1 MSWDPFEE
9 MKKIHREVDK
19 LFSDFFGK
27 PKASIPQGFREP
39 LIDICETN
47 DKILVVAD
55 IPGAEKEDI
64 KLNAT
69 EDSLEIKAEIKER
82 KEEKLEYAYRER
94 KYAGFYRL
102 VNLPVKVDASK
113 AKATYKNG
121 VLKVKF
127 PKIESLKKVNV
138 PIE

>member
-1 MSWDPFEE
+1 
-9 MKKIHREVDK
+9 
-19 LFSDFFGK
+19 
-27 PKASIPQGFREP
+27 
-39 LIDICETN
+39 LIFCETN

-102 VNLPVKVDASK
+102 VNLPVKVDVSK
-113 AKATYKNG
+113 AKASYKNG
-121 VLKVKF
+121 VLEVKF
-127 PKIESLKKVNV
+127 SKIESLKKVNV

>member
-1 MSWDPFEE
+1 
-9 MKKIHREVDK
+9 MKLTI
-19 LFSDFFGK
+19 
-27 PKASIPQGFREP
+27 
-39 LIDICETN
+39 
-47 DKILVVAD
+47 KILVFVD
-55 IPGAEKEDI
+55 ILGAEKENI

-69 EDSLEIKAEIKER
+69 EDSLKIKAEIKER